1 MASLGATTFIVF
13 TIPSSYTSQSRNV
26 IGGYIVGIIIG
37 IIFHL
42 LSLEMA
48 SLLKDMSIRVIY
60 IFLGSIAVGI
70 TILLMTITNT
80 EHPPAVGMSL
90 GLVLSKWSYI
100 TIMTILFCVVFMWL
114 VKILLVKKDLL
125 IDLK

>member
-1 MASLGATTFIVF
+1 M
-13 TIPSSYTSQSRNV
+13 
-26 IGGYIVGIIIG
+26 
-37 IIFHL
+37 
-42 LSLEMA
+42 
-48 SLLKDMSIRVIY
+48 LKDMSIRVIY